1 MQKIRSATRF
11 HMWDPSHQNL
21 DFRAICLNVFD
32 RTEFSSNMISHAHT
46 PALRFVKGNKSILG
60 NQTRGNIAFEQGK
73 EGQNPDR

>member
-1 MQKIRSATRF
+1 M
-11 HMWDPSHQNL
+11 
-21 DFRAICLNVFD
+21 IC
-32 RTEFSSNMISHAHT
+32 HAHT